1 VEEWERWFSEA
12 VWDLETAEILHSAR
26 RYNAAVFY
34 AQQAAEKAAK
44 ARLYFLKRGPWGHS
58 VSQLLL
64 NGGVSDEDL
73 LHCARELDLHYIPSR
88 YPNAHPSGTPHEVY
102 DERISA
108 RALECARRIV
118 EYVRGRLS

>member
-12 VWDLETAEILHSAR
+12 VWDLETAEILHSAK

-34 AQQAAEKAAK
+34 AQQATEKAAR
-44 ARLYFLKRGPWGHS
+44 ALLYFLKRGPWGTALGS
-58 VSQLLL
+58 CCSTGVSQTRM
-64 NGGVSDEDL
+64 
-73 LHCARELDLHYIPSR
+73 CFTARELDIHYIPSR

>member
-44 ARLYFLKRGPWGHS
+44 VCFTSSRGGRGGTALGS
-58 VSQLLL
+58 CCSTGVSQTRICFTVPGSWTCTIYLADIQTPTPL
-64 NGGVSDEDL
+64 
-73 LHCARELDLHYIPSR
+73 ARPTRS
-88 YPNAHPSGTPHEVY
+88 TT
-102 DERISA
+102 
-108 RALECARRIV
+108 
-118 EYVRGRLS
+118 RG